1 MQSFSSNTNWNEG
14 VVMLFD
20 KPLYWTSFNLVNKV
34 KSLLK
39 RNAGLKKI
47 KVGHAGT
54 LDPLASGLLIVC
66 IGKATKRVQEFQDSE
81 KEYLATIKL
90 GATTPSFDMETE
102 VDAEFPTEHIAIE
115 LINEALAKFNGF
127 IMQIPPLYSAKF
139 VNGKRAYELARQGV
153 EMELNAVPIE
163 ITSIKVESYEAP
175 LLTVRVR
182 CSKGTYIRSLARDI
196 GAALNS
202 GGHLVELRRT
212 ASGNFRVEDA
222 ILPEQFEESIK
233 SAYAVMP
240 TVELGDKQ
248 IS

>member
-14 VVMLFD
+14 VVLLFD

-39 RNAGLKKI
+39 RNVGLKKI

-66 IGKATKRVQEFQDSE
+66 IGKATKRVQQFQDSE

-102 VDAEFPTEHIAIE
+102 VDAEFPTEHITLE
-115 LINEALAKFNGF
+115 LINDALAKFNGF
-127 IMQIPPLYSAKF
+127 IMQVPPLYSAKF

-153 EMELNAVPIE
+153 DMELNATPIE
-163 ITSIKVESYEAP
+163 ITSIKVENYEAP

-196 GAALNS
+196 GAALSS

-212 ASGNFRVEDA
+212 ASGDFRVEDA

-233 SAYAVMP
+233 RVYA
-240 TVELGDKQ
+240 Q
-248 IS
+248 IQ

>member
-14 VVMLFD
+14 VVLLFD

-102 VDAEFPTEHIAIE
+102 VDAEFPTEHITIE
-115 LINEALAKFNGF
+115 LINEALVKFKGF

-163 ITSIKVESYEAP
+163 ITSIKVECYEAP

-196 GAALNS
+196 GIALNS
-202 GGHLVELRRT
+202 GGHLIELRRT
-212 ASGNFRVEDA
+212 ASGDFKVEDSL
-222 ILPEQFEESIK
+222 LPEQFEDAIK
-233 SAYAVMP
+233 DVYAALP
-240 TVELGDKQ
+240 TVETENKQ
-248 IS
+248 R